1 MVGVTPTARTLKW
14 LREHGFVADV
24 VEKWQTFPGTGGR
37 NIRIRRDLFGFA
49 DILALQIDPDG
60 IGDVILIQATGGSGG
75 AHAARRSKIEALELA
90 QKIRESR
97 VVHIEVWSWAKQG
110 ARGKRKLWKLRR
122 ERWILDA
129 GWVEVPPNA
138 GRVDPEG

>member
-24 VEKWQTFPGTGGR
+24 VEKWQTFPG
-37 NIRIRRDLFGFA
+37 A
-49 DILALQIDPDG
+49 
-60 IGDVILIQATGGSGG
+60 GGSGG

-110 ARGKRKLWKLRR
+110 ARGKRKLWTLRR
-122 ERWILDA
+122 ERWILDV

-138 GRVDPEG
+138 GRVDCEG